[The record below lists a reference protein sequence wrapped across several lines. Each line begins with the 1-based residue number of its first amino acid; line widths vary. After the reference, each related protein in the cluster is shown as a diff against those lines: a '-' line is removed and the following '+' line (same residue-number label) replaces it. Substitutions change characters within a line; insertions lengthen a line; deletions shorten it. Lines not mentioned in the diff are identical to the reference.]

1 MTDLSAAVSVD
12 ASSRFED
19 SLPTSSVAMMAMLD
33 DWGISY
39 TLHTH
44 PPLRTVEDSQALRG
58 QMEGAHI
65 KNLYLRDGKK
75 RNYLVV
81 AKESK
86 AIDLKE
92 LGVAIGAGRLSFG
105 SADRLMQFLGVR
117 PGAVS
122 PLTLVNDNNQDVQL
136 VMDQSLFDHT
146 KINVHPLVND
156 KTITMA
162 MDDLDRIFEKTGHL
176 NSRILI

>member
-1 MTDLSAAVSVD
+1 MSDQTASTEVD

-19 SLPTSSVAMMAMLD
+19 SLPTSSLEMLAILD
-33 DWGISY
+33 GRGIDY
-39 TLHTH
+39 KLHTH

-75 RNYLVV
+75 KNYLVV
-81 AKESK
+81 ASEDKV
-86 AIDLKE
+86 IDLKE
-92 LGVAIGAGRLSFG
+92 LGASIGAGRLSFG

-122 PLTLVNDNNQDVQL
+122 PLTLTNDKDNQVKL
-136 VMDQSLFDHT
+136 VLDKTLLDHE

-156 KTITMA
+156 KTITLKTA
-162 MDDLDRIFEKTGHL
+162 DLIQYLEFTGH
-176 NSRILI
+176 NEHKVLI

>member
-1 MTDLSAAVSVD
+1 MSDQAITETVD
-12 ASSRFED
+12 ASSQFED
-19 SLPTSSVAMMAMLD
+19 SLPISSVEMMAILD
-33 DWGISY
+33 DHGIGY
-39 TLHTH
+39 ELHTH
-44 PPLRTVEDSQALRG
+44 LPLRTVEDSQALRG

-81 AKESK
+81 AAEDK
-86 AIDLKE
+86 AIDLKQ
-92 LGVAIGAGRLSFG
+92 LGGDIGAGRLSFG

-122 PLTLVNDNNQDVQL
+122 PLTLTNDQDNHVTLVLDRQL
-136 VMDQSLFDHT
+136 MDVE

-156 KTITMA
+156 KTLTLNMA
-162 MDDLDRIFEKTGHL
+162 DLLQYLEGTGH
-176 NSRILI
+176 SEHKILI

>member
-1 MTDLSAAVSVD
+1 MTDLSAAISVD

-19 SLPTSSVAMMAMLD
+19 SLPTSSVAMMALLD

-39 TLHTH
+39 SLHTH

-81 AKESK
+81 AEESK

-136 VMDQSLFDHT
+136 VMDQFLLDLT

>member
-1 MTDLSAAVSVD
+1 MSDSSAAISVD

-19 SLPTSSVAMMAMLD
+19 SLPTSSVAMLAMLD
-33 DWGISY
+33 DWGVHY
-39 TLHTH
+39 ALHTH

-75 RNYLVV
+75 RNYLLV
-81 AKESK
+81 AEESK

-122 PLTLVNDNNQDVQL
+122 PLTLVNDQDQQVQL
-136 VMDQSLFDHT
+136 VMDQSLLDHN

-156 KTITMA
+156 KTITIA
-162 MDDLDRIFEKTGHL
+162 MDDLDRIFAKTGHL
-176 NSRILI
+176 DTRVLI